1 MFCVLDTC
9 NSHFKLFMQKRQT
22 SFKKSFVVQAGPY
35 YVFMY
40 SLKCRRKYH
49 SIIIV
54 HYFYVLK
61 LLQKDFPL
69 IDMHDHSMYVGSNYF
84 QMSNNLALI
93 YRASWFC
100 KNRENCLVNNYTL
113 LYYMTFGFD
122 RSSRKHTSSILLS
135 CYSTRPLDHS
145 KSSHTHQ
152 LWRHTSKLKII
163 SQIHFL
169 LKKRHCVSSSLYLPW
184 NDHKCMSSEVGQTA
198 SLSILQTPHHEN
210 SCKWWSWNHWT

>member
-1 MFCVLDTC
+1 
-9 NSHFKLFMQKRQT
+9 
-22 SFKKSFVVQAGPY
+22 
-35 YVFMY
+35 
-40 SLKCRRKYH
+40 
-49 SIIIV
+49 
-54 HYFYVLK
+54 
-61 LLQKDFPL
+61 
-69 IDMHDHSMYVGSNYF
+69 MHDHSMYVGSNYF

-113 LYYMTFGFD
+113 LKYYTIWLLALTGAQE
-122 RSSRKHTSSILLS
+122 SILQV
-135 CYSTRPLDHS
+135 YFWVVTARDHLTTQ
-145 KSSHTHQ
+145 KSSWTHQ